1 MSLKELIFIDIII
14 YLGIA
19 VAFFITF
26 KTRFNLRCT
35 IKVKDECYQK
45 DLSGILLVIICLFWI
60 ISIPHA
66 LKGTENMNKEE

>member
-45 DLSGILLVIICLFWI
+45 DLSGILLVIICLF
-60 ISIPHA
+60 
-66 LKGTENMNKEE
+66 